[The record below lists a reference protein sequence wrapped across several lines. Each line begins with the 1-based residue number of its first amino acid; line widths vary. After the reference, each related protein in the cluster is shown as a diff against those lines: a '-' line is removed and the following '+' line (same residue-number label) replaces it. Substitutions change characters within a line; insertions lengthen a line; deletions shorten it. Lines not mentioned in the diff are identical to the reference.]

1 MKDYT
6 HGKQYKNE
14 KEAKAALAEGKL
26 EIRDSSMWWS
36 AKYKDDEESRL
47 ASVIDYAQK
56 LRAQNLD
63 REQANIRH
71 ARLYENV
78 EVNSLTTP
86 DYATNIVRQAILGA
100 GIISLNV
107 VQACIDT
114 LAAKISKNKP
124 RPDFQ
129 TTGASW
135 KTQMKARKLNRWVQG
150 FLYEV
155 QAYENM
161 KPVFVDGEVF
171 GTGFLYVFP
180 TDDDRL
186 DVERVMPGEMFV
198 DEGDALTGKPRQLW
212 RRKLV
217 QRELLAVLFPN
228 NVSDIDAAPKTMT
241 NTGDTGGTGSDVMVE
256 VWEGWH
262 LPSSKK
268 AADGVH
274 VIAVN
279 GCLLLCEEWK
289 IPYFPFV
296 VLRSKPR
303 VVGFH
308 GKGTAESLTGIQ
320 LELNRLVRSVS
331 EQLRRKG
338 KGRIFLERGS
348 KVVPAHMTN
357 GIADLVYYTGTQP
370 HVDNSNAVSQ
380 EEFAQIDRLYQRA
393 FQEVGVSELSAMAKK
408 PAGLDAGV
416 ALREYSD
423 IESERFALK
432 HQAWDNAFMDMVR
445 IAIALIKTQ
454 YPEKL
459 GKGYKVKLPSRR
471 RAIEIDFKEVDLDE
485 ESYVMQMFPTSSLP
499 QTPAARKQFVKEL
512 EADGMV
518 SKTVAKRLLG
528 FPDIEAEMDL
538 GNAALDDVDATIS
551 AILDEPKPKLMPPE
565 PYQNLE
571 LLLERTMANYL
582 FVRHFEDIE
591 PERLEMLRTLADM
604 TSKMLE
610 PPPQPAMPAGPGMPA
625 PMPGAMPPGA
635 PAPMVPPVGN
645 VNISGPEVNMP
656 ATPAVPPLVA

>member
-1 MKDYT
+1 MDYT
-6 HGKQYKNE
+6 QAKHYKSQ
-14 KEAKAALAEGKL
+14 KEAEKALSDGKL

-36 AKYKDDEESRL
+36 PKFKDDEAGRL
-47 ASVIDYAQK
+47 ANAIDYAQRLK
-56 LRAQNLD
+56 AQGVD

-86 DYATNIVRQAILGA
+86 DYATNIVRQAVLGS
-100 GIISLNV
+100 GIMSLNV
-107 VQACIDT
+107 VQACVDT

-150 FLYEV
+150 FFYEV
-155 QAYENM
+155 QAFENM
-161 KPVFVDGEVF
+161 KPVFVDAEVF
-171 GTGFLYVFP
+171 GTGFLHIFP
-180 TDDDRL
+180 TEDNRL
-186 DVERVMPGEMFV
+186 DVERVMTGEMFV
-198 DEGDALTGKPRQLW
+198 DDGDALTGRPRQLW

-217 QRELLAVLFPN
+217 QRELLAGQFPEY
-228 NVSDIDAAPKTMT
+228 VDEIDTASRTLTKE
-241 NTGDTGGTGSDVMVE
+241 GSNGQMSELMVE

-268 AADGVH
+268 AGDGLH
-274 VIAVN
+274 VIVIS
-279 GCLLLCEEWK
+279 GCMLQCEEWK
-289 IPYFPFV
+289 VPYFPFV
-296 VLRSKPR
+296 ILRSKPR

-320 LELNRLVRSVS
+320 LELNRLMRSVS

-338 KGRIFLERGS
+338 KGRIFIERGS

-357 GIADLVYYTGTQP
+357 GVADLVYYTGTQP
-370 HVDNSNAVSQ
+370 HVDNSNVVSQ
-380 EEFAQIDRLYQRA
+380 EEFAQIDRLYARA
-393 FQEVGVSELSAMAKK
+393 FQEVGVSELSAAAKK
-408 PAGLDAGV
+408 PSGLDAGV
-416 ALREYSD
+416 ALREFND

-432 HQAWDNAFMDMVR
+432 HQAWDNAFMDLVR
-445 IAIALIKTQ
+445 VSIALIKTQ

-459 GKGYKVKLPSRR
+459 GSGYKVRLPSRR
-471 RAIEIDFKEVDLDE
+471 RAIEIDWKEVDLDE

-610 PPPQPAMPAGPGMPA
+610 PPPAPPMPGPGAMPAGA
-625 PMPGAMPPGA
+625 PMPPAGPAMPP
-635 PAPMVPPVGN
+635 PAPIGN

-656 ATPAVPPLVA
+656 VAPAVPPLVA